1 MGQYVFKMPDIGEG
15 VTEAE
20 ITEWHVKVGD
30 TVEEDDP
37 VCDAMTDKATVEL
50 TAPTSGVVSFVG
62 CAAGEIMAIGGDL
75 IIFETD
81 GNVESPIPTPIK
93 MEAPKAENPK
103 PKPAPKPAK
112 EPKAKT
118 PPAPV
123 SALVSTSASSSKPLA
138 SPAVRRRAEDQNIDL
153 NLVPASGKAGQI
165 THGDLDSYSK
175 GGTSGL
181 QKLAGGTEIKVTGMR
196 RIIAERMSESKRRI
210 PHFSYVEAIDMTDI
224 ERTRVHLNSIR
235 ADHQPKLTLMP
246 FFMRAMVKAVKL
258 WPQCNATFDDDDNG
272 GSGIITQHNPVHIG
286 MAAQTPGGLMVPVI
300 RNAESLDIWQ
310 LANEIARIGE
320 AAKTGSIAP
329 AELSG
334 STISLTS
341 LGKLAGVMATPVINR
356 PEVAILCPN
365 KIVDTPVVENGQMVV
380 RKMMNF
386 STSFDHRVVDGF
398 HAAEM
403 VAYIKGLL
411 EHPATLFLD

>member
-1 MGQYVFKMPDIGEG
+1 MGQYIFKMPDIGEG

-30 TVEEDDP
+30 KVADDDP
-37 VCDAMTDKATVEL
+37 ICDAMTDKATVEL
-50 TAPTSGVVSFVG
+50 TAPTSGVVTSVG
-62 CAAGEIMAIGGDL
+62 CAAGDSIAIGGDL

-81 GNVESPIPTPIK
+81 GAVESPIPVPIK
-93 MEAPKAENPK
+93 MEAPKKEAPK
-103 PKPAPKPAK
+103 PAQKPAPKST
-112 EPKAKT
+112 PKAT
-118 PPAPV
+118 PAPAV
-123 SALVSTSASSSKPLA
+123 ATVPSSKPLA
-138 SPAVRRRAEDQNIDL
+138 SPAVRRRAEDQDIDL

-165 THGDLDSYSK
+165 THGDLDAYAK
-175 GGTSGL
+175 GGGSSL
-181 QKLAGGTEIKVTGMR
+181 QKLAGGTDIKVTGMR
-196 RIIAERMSESKRRI
+196 RIISERMSESKRRI
-210 PHFSYVEAIDMTDI
+210 PHFSYVESIDMTDL
-224 ERTRVHLNSIR
+224 ERTRLHLNTRR
-235 ADHQPKLTLMP
+235 AAHQPKLTLMP

-258 WPQCNATFDDDDNG
+258 WPQCNATFDDDA
-272 GSGIITQHNPVHIG
+272 GIITQHNPVHIG
-286 MAAQTPGGLMVPVI
+286 MATQTPGGLMVPVI

-310 LANEIARIGE
+310 LSNEIARIGE

-329 AELSG
+329 ADLSG

-365 KIVDTPVVENGQMVV
+365 KIVDTPVIENGHMVV

-411 EHPATLFLD
+411 EHPATLFID

>member
-1 MGQYVFKMPDIGEG
+1 MGKYIFKMPDIGEG

-30 TVEEDDP
+30 AVTGDDP

-50 TAPTSGVVSFVG
+50 TAPTSGVVTFVG
-62 CAAGEIMAIGGDL
+62 CVAGDIMAVGGDL
-75 IIFETD
+75 IVFETED
-81 GNVESPIPTPIK
+81 DKDVGMMAARRDVDVESSIPTPIV
-93 MEAPKAENPK
+93 MEAPKKKVAPK
-103 PKPAPKPAK
+103 LAPKSKATPAPA
-112 EPKAKT
+112 T
-118 PPAPV
+118 LSAPG
-123 SALVSTSASSSKPLA
+123 TKPLA
-138 SPAVRRRAEDQNIDL
+138 SPAVRRRAADQNIDL
-153 NLVPASGKAGQI
+153 SLVPASGKAGQI
-165 THGDLDSYSK
+165 THGDLDAYAK
-175 GGTSGL
+175 GGGSTL
-181 QKLAGGTEIKVTGMR
+181 QKLAGGTDIKVTGMR
-196 RIIAERMSESKRRI
+196 RIISERMSESKRRI
-210 PHFSYVEAIDMTDI
+210 PHFAYVESIDMTEL
-224 ERTRVHLNSIR
+224 ERTRVHLNSTR
-235 ADHQPKLTLMP
+235 APHQPKLTLMP

-258 WPQCNATFDDDDNG
+258 WPQCNATFDDDAG
-272 GSGIITQHNPVHIG
+272 VITQHNPVHIG

-300 RNAESLDIWQ
+300 RNAESQDIWQ
-310 LANEIARIGE
+310 LSNEIARIGE

-365 KIVDTPVVENGQMVV
+365 KIVDTPVIENGQMVV

-411 EHPATLFLD
+411 EHPAALFVD

>member
-1 MGQYVFKMPDIGEG
+1 MGQYIFKMPDIGEG

-30 TVEEDDP
+30 KVESDAP

-50 TAPTSGVVSFVG
+50 TAPTSGVVTFVG
-62 CAAGEIMAIGGDL
+62 CSAGDIMAVGGDL
-75 IIFETD
+75 IIFETEGKED
-81 GNVESPIPTPIK
+81 VGKTARQELDVESSIPTPIK
-93 MEAPKAENPK
+93 MEAPKKPK
-103 PKPAPKPAK
+103 PTPKPAPKPKIA
-112 EPKAKT
+112 PS
-118 PPAPV
+118 PV
-123 SALVSTSASSSKPLA
+123 SLSATGAKPLA
-138 SPAVRRRAEDQNIDL
+138 SPAVRRRAEDQDIDL
-153 NLVPASGKAGQI
+153 SLVPASGKAGQI
-165 THGDLDSYSK
+165 THGDLDTYAK
-175 GGTSGL
+175 GGTSSL
-181 QKLAGGTEIKVTGMR
+181 QKLAGGTDIKVTGMR
-196 RIIAERMSESKRRI
+196 RIISERMSESKRRI
-210 PHFSYVEAIDMTDI
+210 PHFSYVESINMTEL
-224 ERTRVHLNSIR
+224 ERTRVHLNATR
-235 ADHQPKLTLMP
+235 APHQPKLTLMP

-258 WPQCNATFDDDDNG
+258 WPQCNATFDDDAD
-272 GSGIITQHNPVHIG
+272 IITQHNPVHIG

-300 RNAESLDIWQ
+300 RNAESQDIWQ
-310 LANEIARIGE
+310 LSNEIARIGE

-341 LGKLAGVMATPVINR
+341 LGKLAGIMATPVINR

-365 KIVDTPVVENGQMVV
+365 KIIDTPVVENGQMVV

-411 EHPATLFLD
+411 EHPATLFID

>member
-1 MGQYVFKMPDIGEG
+1 MGQYIFKMPDIGEG

-30 TVEEDDP
+30 KVEEDDP

-50 TAPTSGVVSFVG
+50 TAPATGVVTSVG

-93 MEAPKAENPK
+93 MEVPKKEK
-103 PKPAPKPAK
+103 PKPAPKPK
-112 EPKAKT
+112 TKPKTKT
-118 PPAPV
+118 APAPV
-123 SALVSTSASSSKPLA
+123 IASAPSSKPLA
-138 SPAVRRRAEDQNIDL
+138 SPAVRRRAEDQDIDL
-153 NLVPASGKAGQI
+153 SLVPASGNAGQI
-165 THGDLDSYSK
+165 THKDLDAYAK
-175 GGTSGL
+175 GSGSSL

-210 PHFSYVEAIDMTDI
+210 PHFSYVEAIDMTEI

-235 ADHQPKLTLMP
+235 ANSIQAGHQPKLTLMP
-246 FFMRAMVKAVKL
+246 FFMRAIVKAVKL
-258 WPQCNATFDDDDNG
+258 WPQCNATFDDDANG
-272 GSGIITQHNPVHIG
+272 GPGIITQHNSVHIG

-300 RNAESLDIWQ
+300 RHAESLDIWQ
-310 LANEIARIGE
+310 LAVEIARIGE

-341 LGKLAGVMATPVINR
+341 LGKLAGIMATPVINR

-365 KIVDTPVVENGQMVV
+365 KIVDTPVIENGQMVV